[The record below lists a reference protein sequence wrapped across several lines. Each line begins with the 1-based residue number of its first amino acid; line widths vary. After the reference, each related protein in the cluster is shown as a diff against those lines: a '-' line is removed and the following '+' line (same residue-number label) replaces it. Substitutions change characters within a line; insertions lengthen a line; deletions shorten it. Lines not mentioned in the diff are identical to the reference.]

1 MDVLTVLSAFAS
13 SYSLRR
19 FLEDAAII
27 PLALSVSFLV
37 IFSCFEIFLIKSPAR
52 RFFILV
58 LETLALLSFFFGEPL
73 QLLFVIGS
81 VIVVFLFWGEALSRS
96 EARNSVEI
104 RFFRTVGPLVKKTI
118 TALSFLI
125 VLLYVPQWSKGDNLI
140 SKRWFESVTVSSA
153 KIADSF
159 YPELN
164 FHSNVR
170 DLSLSLAKY
179 ELKGNDLFKNMP
191 PSMQKQT
198 LEQVTNQIIA
208 GASEYAGK
216 YTGIN
221 LSGNEALSDVLYAV
235 VDSTL
240 ENWRLSFGNWFLF
253 AWAAAL
259 FLSVR
264 SFGTLFWR
272 AAAFL
277 GFCFY
282 QLLVALNIFHIRGES
297 ATRETIEFS

>member
-1 MDVLTVLSAFAS
+1 MTVLSAFAS
-13 SYSLRR
+13 SYSLKL
-19 FLEDAAII
+19 FLENAAII

-37 IFSCFEIFLIKSPAR
+37 IFSCFEIFLIKSLAR
-52 RFFILV
+52 RSFILV
-58 LETLALLSFFFGEPL
+58 LETLALLSFFFGESL

-81 VIVVFLFWGEALSRS
+81 VIAVFLFWGEALSRS
-96 EARNSVEI
+96 EARNSLEI
-104 RFFRTVGPLVKKTI
+104 GFFRTVKPLVKKTI

-125 VLLYVPQWSKGDNLI
+125 VLLYVPQWSKGENLI
-140 SKRWFESVTVSSA
+140 SKGWFESAAVSSA
-153 KIADSF
+153 RIAGSF

-170 DLSLSLAKY
+170 ELSLSLAKY

-198 LEQVTNQIIA
+198 LEQVTGQII
-208 GASEYAGK
+208 GNASAYANK
-216 YTGIN
+216 YAGIN
-221 LSGNEALSDVLYAV
+221 LSGKESLGDVLYAV

-259 FLSVR
+259 FLSIR

-277 GFCFY
+277 GFCAY
-282 QLLVALNIFHIRGES
+282 ELLIALNIFHIRGE
-297 ATRETIEFS
+297 AVTRETVEFS